1 MEYENKNLCA
11 KCGGKCCKKCGCDY
25 FVSDFDTINK
35 NELLEVLSTGNVSIV
50 ALLNFK
56 LLPNG
61 QKTVV
66 PFLYLRARNKDR
78 DVIDLFSIK
87 KECVMLTPI
96 GCSYSLENRPGGG
109 VNLIPGKNGSCRPY
123 KDPYE
128 EMEKWTSYQNILSKL
143 VKRYT
148 GKSVDIVLK
157 ENIEQVLFDVLTKN
171 FDGVS
176 PLEIEDITACVN
188 ELIEVYPD
196 CYQNALER
204 VKQITTLKRGK
215 K

>member
-25 FVSDFDTINK
+25 FVSDFNVINK
-35 NELLEVLSTGNVSIV
+35 NKLLEVLSTGNVSIV

-61 QKTVV
+61 HKAVV

-87 KECVMLTPI
+87 KECSMLNPT

-109 VNLIPGKNGSCRPY
+109 VNLIPSEDGCRPH
-123 KDPYE
+123 KDQLK
-128 EMEKWTSYQNILSKL
+128 EMMKWGMYQNILSKL

-148 GKSVDIVLK
+148 GKSVDTILK
-157 ENIEQVLFDVLTKN
+157 ENIEQVFIDVLTKN

-176 PLEIEDITACVN
+176 PLEIEDITQCIN
-188 ELIEVYPD
+188 ELAEVYPD

-204 VKQITTLKRGK
+204 IKQITILKRGK